1 MKNTLLNVLVDPN
14 QYKDVKNFK
23 AGSIA
28 ISNTRSNS
36 IKVIKNTDTVIKK
49 SMPKKSEDKIK
60 AVSNEIASIQSSNNK
75 LDNNV

>member
-1 MKNTLLNVLVDPN
+1 MDPN

>member
-1 MKNTLLNVLVDPN
+1 MDPN

-28 ISNTRSNS
+28 ITNTRSNS
-36 IKVIKNTDTVIKK
+36 IKVIKNRDTVIKK

-60 AVSNEIASIQSSNNK
+60 AVSNEIASIQSSNNQ

>member
-1 MKNTLLNVLVDPN
+1 MKNILLNVLVDPN

-49 SMPKKSEDKIK
+49 SMPKKVRIK
-60 AVSNEIASIQSSNNK
+60 SKPSPMK
-75 LDNNV
+75 